1 VVVLICGEKSEILK
15 YVLIGVGIT
24 TYLFCMKVNETLK
37 RNTIDM
43 IKEPKAAEPR
53 WYLKIE

>member
-1 VVVLICGEKSEILK
+1 
-15 YVLIGVGIT
+15 LIGVGMT

-37 RNTIDM
+37 WNTIEM